1 MTCLMWRN
9 VQKLLGVV
17 LPVALLL
24 LYTVVGVCLLNRW
37 DSAVP
42 ITLVPIWV
50 WSIIGMTGALVAWFF
65 DRTIKPLVIFFLYLF
80 TGVGLAEETHGIIRE
95 LAFASRGQ
103 SDNGTGKESPFRV
116 ISLNCGGSELPLRR
130 VANLKPDLLLLQ
142 QAPGEGAILDVANDL
157 YGVDRS
163 FVLHGGSAIL
173 TRGIFLSTITVPE
186 TSTIHVRLQLTDG
199 SIIDVTNLSLPRCAP
214 HLSMWQPTAW
224 GPLVEARQHNRRLV
238 RTYLGENRITRSTMG
253 RIIGGDFGT
262 PPGDDVFRPLQS
274 AGLLDSFAGRG
285 VGWGNT
291 DPPAYAV
298 LRLDQIW
305 ISDNFAVQ
313 KASSPLIEGAPR
325 RAAYAQLRLP
335 RPPAK
340 KTPVTK
346 PTP

>member
-1 MTCLMWRN
+1 MWRN
-9 VQKLLGVV
+9 VQKLLGVA

-24 LYTVVGVCLLNRW
+24 LYAVVGVCLLNRW

-42 ITLVPIWV
+42 ITLVPIWA
-50 WSIIGMTGALVAWFF
+50 WSVIGMSGALIAWIF

-80 TGVGLAEETHGIIRE
+80 SGVGLAEETHGIIRE
-95 LAFASRGQ
+95 LAFTSRGP
-103 SDNGTGKESPFRV
+103 SDSEAGKENPFRI
-116 ISLNCGGSELPLRR
+116 ISLNCGGSEVPLRR
-130 VANLKPDLLLLQ
+130 VTNLKPDLLLLQ
-142 QAPGEGAILDVANDL
+142 KAPDEGAILDVANEL

-163 FVLHGGSAIL
+163 FIMHGGSAIL
-173 TRGIFLSTITVPE
+173 ARGIFLSTITIPD
-186 TSTIHVRLQLTDG
+186 TSTIHVRLQLADG

-224 GPLVEARQHNRRLV
+224 GPLVQARQHNRRLV

-253 RIIGGDFGT
+253 RVIGGDFGT
-262 PPGDDVFRPLQS
+262 PPGDDVFRPLQG

-285 VGWGNT
+285 IGWGNT
-291 DPPAYAV
+291 DPANYAL

-313 KASSPLIEGAPR
+313 KASSPLIDGAAR

-335 RPPAK
+335 SPPPK
-340 KTPVTK
+340 KTAPPK
-346 PTP
+346 AAP